1 MDMTS
6 LTPALV
12 AESDS
17 SPFVQRLVERR
28 DLRPDDVMID
38 IHYASICHSDIHQ
51 VREEWGKAIFPMVPG
66 HEIAGVVSAV
76 GTDVTDIQVG
86 DRVGVGC
93 MVDSCGECQEC
104 LAGFEQNCA
113 RGAVMTYNGVGY
125 EGERTLGG
133 YSRNIVVSQRFVCPI
148 PDGLEL
154 DVAAPL
160 LCAGITTYS
169 PLRRWG
175 VGPGSRVAVVGLGGL
190 GHMGVL
196 LAVAMGADVT
206 VISRSDMKKSDSL
219 ALGASA
225 HVASGQPGSLKELKG
240 TFDLV
245 LNTVSAD
252 LDIEEYLK
260 IVRPRGVVA
269 NVGLPSQKYQ
279 VRPGLLI
286 GGGKVLTGSNI
297 GGIAETKEMLAFCA
311 EHGISAWIEII
322 SADQVSAAYDKV
334 VAGEARYRYVIDVST
349 IEP

>member
-1 MDMTS
+1 MTFQ
-6 LTPALV
+6 TAALV
-12 AESDS
+12 ADAPDA
-17 SPFVQRLVERR
+17 PFVQRLIDRR
-28 DLRPDDVMID
+28 GLRADDVLID
-38 IHYASICHSDIHQ
+38 IHYAGICHSDIHQ

-66 HEIAGVVSAV
+66 HEIAGVVRAV
-76 GTDVTDIQVG
+76 GGSVTDVQVG

-93 MVDSCGECQEC
+93 MVDSCGTCEECR
-104 LAGFEQNCA
+104 AGYEQNCS

-125 EGERTLGG
+125 DGEPTLGG
-133 YSRNIVVSQRFVCPI
+133 YSRSIVVNHRFVCPI
-148 PDGLEL
+148 PDGIDL

-175 VGPGSRVAVVGLGGL
+175 VGPGSAVAVVGLGGL
-190 GHMGVL
+190 GHMAVR

-206 VISRSDMKKSDSL
+206 VISRSEAKRDDSL

-225 HVASGQPGSLKELKG
+225 HVASGTPGSLAALRG

-260 IVRPRGVVA
+260 LVRPRGVVA
-269 NVGLPSQKYQ
+269 NVGLPSHKYQ

-297 GGIAETKEMLAFCA
+297 GGIPETREMLAFCA
-311 EHGISAWIEII
+311 EHGIGAQVETIT
-322 SADQVSAAYDKV
+322 ADEVTAAYDKV
-334 VAGEARYRYVIDVST
+334 VAGEVRYRYVIDVST
-349 IEP
+349 ITA